1 MKRLFAAIKIHP
13 DAEFLKSFR
22 ELKHLLGHEQI
33 KWVEESNFHFTLKF
47 FGETEEHYISSISGV
62 LQQRASVTPS
72 MELQLSGLGI
82 FGSSYAPKVIWAGI
96 KPSSDPFLLMKNIH
110 TDLKSLGFEPDRQN
124 LVPHL
129 TLGRI
134 KMLRDKVIFTRT
146 IDRFKSISS
155 MPICVKE
162 MILYESILH
171 QNGPEYIVL
180 EKFLFT

>member
-1 MKRLFAAIKIHP
+1 MKRLFAAIKIQP
-13 DAEFLKSFR
+13 DSEFLKSYR

-47 FGETEEHYISSISGV
+47 FGKTEERNISSISGV

-72 MELQLSGLGI
+72 MNLQLSGLGI
-82 FGSSYAPKVIWAGI
+82 FGSSYAPKVIWVGI
-96 KPSSDPFLLMKNIH
+96 EPYSDPLLLMKNIH
-110 TDLKSLGFEPDRQN
+110 ADLKSIGFDPDRQN

-134 KMLRDKVIFTRT
+134 KLLRDKVIFTRT

-155 MPICVKE
+155 LPMFAGE

-171 QNGPEYIVL
+171 PGGPEYIIL
-180 EKFLFT
+180 EKYPFI